1 MEELPKNNICILDR
15 EDISSTMVNH
25 LEVHTT
31 EENSQHNTKAEELD
45 EDELDDEGP
54 FPIGILILVFFCL
67 FFSFL
72 IFWFCFNGSFQNT
85 YVWLREKSRLQP
97 YFIIIL
103 KNVMFFQNHIW

>member
-54 FPIGILILVFFCL
+54 FPIGILIPVFFCL

-72 IFWFCFNGSFQNT
+72 IF
-85 YVWLREKSRLQP
+85 
-97 YFIIIL
+97 
-103 KNVMFFQNHIW
+103 

>member
-1 MEELPKNNICILDR
+1 MEELPRNNICILDS

-54 FPIGILILVFFCL
+54 FPIGILILGFFLFFL
-67 FFSFL
+67 FFSYLL
-72 IFWFCFNGSFQNT
+72 ILFQWIFSK